1 MNGIFN
7 EQLEGVAGVFE
18 QWGACEQTV
27 VACTLAK
34 RVPWPGLKLVQRA
47 VEAALRSHVED
58 ERLERDANDEVL
70 LTSLLTVRDDE
81 DEDSKSRKLPFF
93 LFNYSEWNLDNLSF
107 CMP

>member
-93 LFNYSEWNLDNLSF
+93 LFNYSE
-107 CMP
+107 